1 MKRLGLVLAGLA
13 LVGAVNTADAQLT
26 MQMTNGWSATFS
38 GNVNAFWIYNSTSSL
53 TTPGNYET
61 SGKLNGIGTGLLP
74 AFFTFEAKGKEGN
87 TDLGVHFGFAPQV
100 SAGRN
105 VASSFGT
112 DAAGAQ
118 IDMRQ
123 VYLTVG
129 GTWGQILAGKELGL
143 FERQAIL
150 TDMTLFGAGV
160 ATGFRG
166 TSLGRIGY
174 GYLYTDFRGQF
185 TYSSPAGK
193 VAQISFGVFE
203 PTTTGAGGFGTPT
216 TPFTYGDLPRFETE
230 ITFKP
235 KMKNTK
241 NTVLVWV
248 DGMYGHVKC
257 AAVDA
262 DCESST
268 TSDVNPG
275 ISTTG
280 LALGGK
286 FDVSGFSFMA
296 SGFLASGAAATD
308 ERVEEAATPFDR
320 RRHGLIMGM
329 GAAALVVE
337 SAEAARERGIQ
348 PICEVL
354 SAVTANSAFHGTR
367 LDVQHIGQIMENLVS
382 QAEKNSGI
390 NRQEIAP
397 HTVFVSHETYTPARG
412 GSASAE
418 INALRRVFG
427 GAADQLVIA
436 NTKGYTGHAMGAGV
450 EDVLAIKALETGIV
464 PAVPNFKEIDPEL
477 GVPWFTHD
485 YSPNGG
491 GGPSNVSTRSS
502 P

>member
-26 MQMTNGWSATFS
+26 MQMTNGWSATFA
-38 GNVNAFWIYNSTSSL
+38 GNVNAFWIYQSASSL
-53 TTPGNYET
+53 DTDG
-61 SGKLNGIGTGLLP
+61 SGDFSGSSKQNGVGTGLLP

-87 TDLGVHFGFAPQV
+87 TDLGIHFGFAPQV

-160 ATGFRG
+160 NNGFRG
-166 TSLGRIGY
+166 TALGRIGY

-193 VAQISFGVFE
+193 TAQISFGVFE
-203 PTTTGAGGFGTPT
+203 PTTTGAGGFGTVS
-216 TPFTYGDLPRFETE
+216 TPYTYGDLPRFETE

-248 DGMYGHVKC
+248 DGMYGHVQQFSNVPDG
-257 AAVDA
+257 VD
-262 DCESST
+262 
-268 TSDVNPG
+268 NPG

-286 FDVSGFSFMA
+286 FDFAGFSFMA
-296 SGFLASGAAATD
+296 SGFLASGLGST
-308 ERVEEAATPFDR
+308 
-320 RRHGLIMGM
+320 L
-329 GAAALVVE
+329 
-337 SAEAARERGIQ
+337 RG
-348 PICEVL
+348 
-354 SAVTANSAFHGTR
+354 
-367 LDVQHIGQIMENLVS
+367 
-382 QAEKNSGI
+382 
-390 NRQEIAP
+390 
-397 HTVFVSHETYTPARG
+397 
-412 GSASAE
+412 
-418 INALRRVFG
+418 
-427 GAADQLVIA
+427 
-436 NTKGYTGHAMGAGV
+436 
-450 EDVLAIKALETGIV
+450 
-464 PAVPNFKEIDPEL
+464 
-477 GVPWFTHD
+477 
-485 YSPNGG
+485 
-491 GGPSNVSTRSS
+491 
-502 P
+502 

>member
-296 SGFLASGAAATD
+296 SGFLASGLGSLFEGD
-308 ERVEEAATPFDR
+308 
-320 RRHGLIMGM
+320 
-329 GAAALVVE
+329 
-337 SAEAARERGIQ
+337 
-348 PICEVL
+348 
-354 SAVTANSAFHGTR
+354 AF
-367 LDVQHIGQIMENLVS
+367 L
-382 QAEKNSGI
+382 
-390 NRQEIAP
+390 
-397 HTVFVSHETYTPARG
+397 G
-412 GSASAE
+412 GSIAGDGTDAFGNAKSSQGYIIQAMYTIPNGKVTLGASYGQNKLKLTSDEQAD
-418 INALRRVFG
+418 IFG
-427 GAADQLVIA
+427 GAGNFSSRSSWIGQFTYHW
-436 NTKGYTGHAMGAGV
+436 TKSLRFVAEYTNFSAKNYTGVGTDDETTAKGNQGAVG
-450 EDVLAIKALETGIV
+450 LML
-464 PAVPNFKEIDPEL
+464 F
-477 GVPWFTHD
+477 F
-485 YSPNGG
+485 
-491 GGPSNVSTRSS
+491 
-502 P
+502 